1 MKQNSK
7 IKLLVFTA
15 LISFTSFTPAE
26 KKIKVY
32 LIGDSTIANKQVKAY
47 PETGWGTPFTYFFD
61 ESVVVDNRAQNGRS
75 TKSFLA
81 ENRWQPII
89 DSLKAG
95 DYVFIQFGHND
106 EVPTKKSA
114 TTPSEFKTNLT
125 KYVIDTR
132 SRKATPVLLTPVAR
146 RNFDSVGNFV
156 GTHEEYSEIVRT
168 VARETNVAFIDLDRE
183 SQDLL
188 KSFGVEQSKLLFL
201 HLAPGEH
208 PNYPKGKEDNTHF
221 SEFGARKMAQIVLA
235 NIRKLNLGLAEHIV
249 KPK

>member
-7 IKLLVFTA
+7 IKLLIFTA
-15 LISFTSFTPAE
+15 LIGFTSFTPAE

-61 ESVVVDNRAQNGRS
+61 ESVAVDNRAQNGRS

-81 ENRWQPII
+81 ENRWQPVL

-125 KYVIDTR
+125 QYVTDTR

-168 VARETNVAFIDLDRE
+168 VAREHDVAFIDLDRE